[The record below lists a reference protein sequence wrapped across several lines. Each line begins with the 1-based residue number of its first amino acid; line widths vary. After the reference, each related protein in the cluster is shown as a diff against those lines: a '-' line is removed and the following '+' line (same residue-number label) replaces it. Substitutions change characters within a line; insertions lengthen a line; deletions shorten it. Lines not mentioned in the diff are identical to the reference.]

1 MTGKTIPIKFLV
13 TIALLSLSLYLPAQS
28 QKLDLSNP
36 PDISIYPNPV
46 VNDFQLLNAQDVDKI
61 VIYNWLGREVR
72 KFNNEREEQLF
83 EIGDLPKG
91 FYYVQMRAANNQII
105 ITRRISKN

>member
-1 MTGKTIPIKFLV
+1 MCSKFIHIKFFITVAYLG
-13 TIALLSLSLYLPAQS
+13 LSLYLPAQS
-28 QKLDLSNP
+28 QKLDLANP
-36 PDISIYPNPV
+36 PEVSIYPNPV
-46 VNDFQLLNAQDVDKI
+46 VNDFQLLNAQDVEKI

-72 KFNNEREEQLF
+72 KFINEREEQLF